1 MAILTGL
8 AVKAGD
14 TEKIKSAALGIAVE
28 TRRASQTAAGV
39 RSGSSD
45 GSTRKESGD
54 SEELH
59 VEMW

>member
-8 AVKAGD
+8 AVKADD
-14 TEKIKSAALGIAVE
+14 TENNSSAALGIAVE
-28 TRRASQTAAGV
+28 ASRASRTAGV
-39 RSGSSD
+39 RSGSSN

>member
-8 AVKAGD
+8 AVKADD
-14 TEKIKSAALGIAVE
+14 TENINSAALGIAEE
-28 TRRASQTAAGV
+28 TKRANWTVGV
-39 RSGSSD
+39 RSGSSS

-54 SEELH
+54 SEGLH

>member
-8 AVKAGD
+8 AVKAEK
-14 TEKIKSAALGIAVE
+14 TEKKSSAALGIAVA
-28 TRRASQTAAGV
+28 TRRASRTATGV
-39 RSGSSD
+39 RSGSGN

>member
-8 AVKAGD
+8 AVKADD
-14 TEKIKSAALGIAVE
+14 TENNSRAALGIAVE
-28 TRRASQTAAGV
+28 TRRANRTAASV
-39 RSGSSD
+39 KSGSSN